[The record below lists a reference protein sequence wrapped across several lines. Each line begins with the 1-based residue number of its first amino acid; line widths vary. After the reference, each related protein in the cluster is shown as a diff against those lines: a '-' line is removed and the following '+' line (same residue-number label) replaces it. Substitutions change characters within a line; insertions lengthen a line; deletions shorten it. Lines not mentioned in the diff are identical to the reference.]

1 MPRLPE
7 LDPDN
12 LTTEQ
17 KEVFDRI
24 TTGPRGGVRG
34 PFVPMLLSPGV
45 CDYIQGLGAY
55 LRFDGVLPGKL
66 RELAILTTARFWKA
80 DYEWNAHV
88 PFAKKEGLDPAVI
101 DAIGEGK
108 TPDFTDDDEKAVH
121 AFITE
126 LHRDHQVSD
135 AAFDAIKDAFGEEAT
150 LELTA
155 LAGYYTLIS
164 MVLNTF
170 EVHPPEGG
178 TTFTK

>member
-7 LDPDN
+7 LDPDT
-12 LTTEQ
+12 LTPEQ
-17 KEVFDRI
+17 QRVFDTI
-24 TTGPRGGVRG
+24 TNGPRGSVRG
-34 PFVPMLLSPGV
+34 PFAALLHCPGV
-45 CDYIQGLGAY
+45 ADYVQATGIH
-55 LRFDGVLPGKL
+55 LRFDGVLPGEL

-121 AFITE
+121 AFITG
-126 LHRDHQVSD
+126 LHRDHRVSD

-155 LAGYYTLIS
+155 LAGYYTLMS
-164 MVLNTF
+164 MVLNTI
-170 EVHPPEGG
+170 EVQPPEGG

>member
-1 MPRLPE
+1 MPRLRK

-24 TTGPRGGVRG
+24 TAGPRGGVRG

-45 CDYIQGLGAY
+45 CDYVQGLGAY

-66 RELAILTTARFWKA
+66 RELAILTTARFWQA
-80 DYEWNAHV
+80 DYEWNSHV
-88 PFAKKEGLDPAVI
+88 PFARKEGLDPTVI

-108 TPDFTDDDEKAVH
+108 TPDFTDDNEKAVH
-121 AFITE
+121 AFIIE
-126 LHRDHQVSD
+126 LHRDHRVSD

-170 EVHPPEGG
+170 EVQPPEAG